1 MSVAASSAPLDGGLD
16 EPSPGTPPATR
27 GKAGRDVQG
36 HQVMWRQIFPEP
48 ERQGATLQSQLR
60 VRLVEAVLDG
70 RLAAGMRLPSSREL
84 ADMLTISRNT
94 VVLVYEKL
102 AEDGYLENRPRN
114 GYYVSERY
122 LHHQRPAG
130 AAPSRHGDSGAAPLS
145 KPAPVDWQARMGGEP
160 AGIKWLD
167 KPGDWQRHRYPFL
180 YGQFDPS
187 LFPIADWRECSRQAL
202 DVSSIRGWAP
212 DAIDHDNAA
221 LVEQLIKRV
230 LPRRGIAA
238 RRDEVLLTVGA
249 QQALYLV
256 NELLV
261 PPGSTV
267 AVEDPG
273 YMDARNIFLRRGAQL
288 VALQVDRNGV
298 IPDATILASAQTLY
312 CTPSHQCPTG
322 ITLSTERRLD
332 LLEWARRHDGLIIE
346 DDYDAEMQYAGK
358 PSPALKAI
366 DHEGRVI
373 YIGSLSKTLSPG
385 LRIGYVVAPAEVV
398 VRLRMLR
405 RLMIRHP
412 ATNNQLAAA
421 LFISHGHY
429 DRFLHQM
436 REELARRAALLIEA
450 VRGHLPM
457 LQFTPPDGGSALWGR
472 FEEEVDTRL
481 LRQAAFEQGILIES
495 GEAFW
500 LADAAP
506 SNCLRLGFSS
516 IQAERIAPGIAALAA
531 LLPRCTTPQR
541 PQRISSRSQ
550 YQ

>member
-1 MSVAASSAPLDGGLD
+1 M
-16 EPSPGTPPATR
+16 
-27 GKAGRDVQG
+27 RDHQA
-36 HQVMWRQIFPEP
+36 HQVMWHQIFPEP
-48 ERQGATLQSQLR
+48 QRQGTTLQSQLR
-60 VRLVEAVLDG
+60 VRLVDAVLDG
-70 RLAAGMRLPSSREL
+70 RLAAGIRLPSSREL
-84 ADMLTISRNT
+84 ADMLAISRNT

-122 LHHQRPAG
+122 LHQQPPTPAMAQPNPG
-130 AAPSRHGDSGAAPLS
+130 AASHA
-145 KPAPVDWQARMGGEP
+145 VNWQARMQSEP
-160 AGIKWLD
+160 PGIKWLD
-167 KPGDWQRHRYPFL
+167 KPEDWQRHRYPFL

-212 DAIDHDNAA
+212 DAIDHDNAS

-256 NELLV
+256 SELLV

-288 VALQVDRNGV
+288 VGLEVDCDGV
-298 IPDATILASAQTLY
+298 QPDATVLARAQTLY

-322 ITLSTERRLD
+322 ITLSTERRLA
-332 LLEWARRHDGLIIE
+332 LLEWARHHDGVIIE

-366 DHEGRVI
+366 DHERRVI

-385 LRIGYVVAPAEVV
+385 LRIGYIVAPAEVV
-398 VRLRMLR
+398 LRLRVLR

-436 REELARRAALLIEA
+436 REELARRAALLIAA
-450 VRGHLPM
+450 VRTHLPM
-457 LQFTPPDGGSALWGR
+457 MDFTAPDGGSALWGR
-472 FEEEVDTRL
+472 FAPEIDTRL

-495 GEAFW
+495 GEAFC
-500 LADAAP
+500 LHDP
-506 SNCLRLGFSS
+506 GHFNCLRLGFSS
-516 IQAERIAPGIAALAA
+516 IQAERIEPGIAALAA
-531 LLPRCTTPQR
+531 LLPRCR
-541 PQRISSRSQ
+541 RRSSAA
-550 YQ
+550 

>member
-1 MSVAASSAPLDGGLD
+1 M
-16 EPSPGTPPATR
+16 
-27 GKAGRDVQG
+27 RDNQA

-48 ERQGATLQSQLR
+48 ERSGATLQSQLR
-60 VRLVEAVLDG
+60 VRLVDAVLDG
-70 RLAAGMRLPSSREL
+70 RLSQGMRLPSSREL
-84 ADMLTISRNT
+84 ADMLAISRNT

-114 GYYVSERY
+114 GYYVSARY
-122 LHHQRPAG
+122 LHHVRHPHPADC
-130 AAPSRHGDSGAAPLS
+130 APSRSQGRAG
-145 KPAPVDWQARMGGEP
+145 VDWQARMAPEP
-160 AGIKWLD
+160 AGMKWLD
-167 KPGDWQRHRYPFL
+167 KPEDWQRHRYPFL

-187 LFPIADWRECSRQAL
+187 LFPISDWRECSRQAL

-212 DAIDHDNAA
+212 DAIDHDNAS

-256 NELLV
+256 SELLV
-261 PPGSTV
+261 PPGSSV

-273 YMDARNIFLRRGAQL
+273 YMDARNIFLRRGANL
-288 VALQVDRNGV
+288 LGLPVDRDGV
-298 IPDATILASAQTLY
+298 QPDAAILAQAHTVY

-322 ITLSTERRLD
+322 ITLSTERRLA
-332 LLEWARRHDGLIIE
+332 LLEWARSHDGVIIE
-346 DDYDAEMQYAGK
+346 DDYDAEMQYVGK

-385 LRIGYVVAPAEVV
+385 LRIGYVVASPDVV
-398 VRLRMLR
+398 VRLRVLR

-429 DRFLHQM
+429 DRFLHLM
-436 REELARRAALLIEA
+436 RDELARRAALLIGA
-450 VRGHLPM
+450 VREHLPM
-457 LQFTPPDGGSALWGR
+457 LDFTAPDGGSALWGR
-472 FEEEVDTRL
+472 FAADIDTRA
-481 LRQAAFEQGILIES
+481 LRQAAFERGILIES
-495 GEAFW
+495 GEAFS
-500 LADAAP
+500 LDDGADF
-506 SNCLRLGFSS
+506 NCVRLGFSS
-516 IQAERIAPGIAALAA
+516 IPADRIEPGIRELAT
-531 LLPRCTTPQR
+531 LLPRR
-541 PQRISSRSQ
+541 RVR
-550 YQ
+550 

>member
-1 MSVAASSAPLDGGLD
+1 M
-16 EPSPGTPPATR
+16 
-27 GKAGRDVQG
+27 RDHQA

-48 ERQGATLQSQLR
+48 ERQGSTLQSQLR
-60 VRLVEAVLDG
+60 VCFVDAVLDG
-70 RLAAGMRLPSSREL
+70 RLAPGMRLPSSREL
-84 ADMLTISRNT
+84 ADMLAISRNT

-122 LHHQRPAG
+122 LHHHRPAQT
-130 AAPSRHGDSGAAPLS
+130 APDHPRREAPQG
-145 KPAPVDWQARMGGEP
+145 VDWQARMQAEP
-160 AGIKWLD
+160 VGIKWLD
-167 KPGDWQRHRYPFL
+167 KPEDWQRHRYPFL

-212 DAIDHDNAA
+212 DAIDHDNAS
-221 LVEQLIKRV
+221 LVDQLIKRV

-256 NELLV
+256 SELLT

-288 VALQVDRNGV
+288 VGLEVDRDGV
-298 IPDATILASAQTLY
+298 LPDPAVLARASMLY

-322 ITLSTERRLD
+322 ITLSTERRLA
-332 LLEWARRHDGLIIE
+332 LLEWARTHDGVIIE
-346 DDYDAEMQYAGK
+346 DDYDAEMQYVGK

-366 DHEGRVI
+366 DHERRVI

-385 LRIGYVVAPAEVV
+385 LRIGYIVAPAEVV
-398 VRLRMLR
+398 VRLRALR

-429 DRFLHQM
+429 DRFLHLM
-436 REELARRAALLIEA
+436 RDELARRAGLLIDA
-450 VRGHLPM
+450 VRTHLPM
-457 LQFTPPDGGSALWGR
+457 MDFTPPDGGSALWGR
-472 FEEEVDTRL
+472 FAPEIDTRL
-481 LRQAAFEQGILIES
+481 LRQAAFEQGILVES

-500 LADAAP
+500 LAEP
-506 SNCLRLGFSS
+506 GKVNGLRLGFSS
-516 IQAERIAPGIAALAA
+516 IQAERIEPGIAALAA
-531 LLPRCTTPQR
+531 LVPRCR
-541 PQRISSRSQ
+541 LR
-550 YQ
+550 

>member
-1 MSVAASSAPLDGGLD
+1 M
-16 EPSPGTPPATR
+16 
-27 GKAGRDVQG
+27 RDHQA

-48 ERQGATLQSQLR
+48 QRQGSTLQSQLR
-60 VRLVEAVLDG
+60 VCFVDAVLDG
-70 RLAAGMRLPSSREL
+70 RLAPGMRLPSSREL
-84 ADMLTISRNT
+84 ADMLAISRNT

-122 LHHQRPAG
+122 LHHHRPAQT
-130 AAPSRHGDSGAAPLS
+130 APDHPRREAPQG
-145 KPAPVDWQARMGGEP
+145 VDWQARMQAEP

-167 KPGDWQRHRYPFL
+167 KPEDWQRHRYPFL

-212 DAIDHDNAA
+212 DAIDHDNAS
-221 LVEQLIKRV
+221 LVDQLIKRV

-256 NELLV
+256 SELLT

-288 VALQVDRNGV
+288 VGLEVDRDGV
-298 IPDATILASAQTLY
+298 LPDPAVLARASMLY

-322 ITLSTERRLD
+322 ITLSTERRLA
-332 LLEWARRHDGLIIE
+332 LLEWARTHDGVIIE
-346 DDYDAEMQYAGK
+346 DDYDAEMQYVGK

-366 DHEGRVI
+366 DHERRVI

-385 LRIGYVVAPAEVV
+385 LRIGYIVAPAEVV
-398 VRLRMLR
+398 VRLRALR

-429 DRFLHQM
+429 DRFLHLM
-436 REELARRAALLIEA
+436 RDELARRAGLLIDA
-450 VRGHLPM
+450 VRTHLPM
-457 LQFTPPDGGSALWGR
+457 MDFTPPDGGSALWGR
-472 FEEEVDTRL
+472 FAPEIDTRL
-481 LRQAAFEQGILIES
+481 LRQAAFEQGILVES

-500 LADAAP
+500 LAEP
-506 SNCLRLGFSS
+506 GKVNGLRLGFSS
-516 IQAERIAPGIAALAA
+516 IQAERIEPGIAALAT
-531 LLPRCTTPQR
+531 LVPRCR
-541 PQRISSRSQ
+541 LR
-550 YQ
+550 

>member
-1 MSVAASSAPLDGGLD
+1 M
-16 EPSPGTPPATR
+16 
-27 GKAGRDVQG
+27 RDNQP

-60 VRLVEAVLDG
+60 VRLVDAVLDG
-70 RLAAGMRLPSSREL
+70 RLAPGMRLPASREL
-84 ADMLTISRNT
+84 ADMLAISRNT

-122 LHHQRPAG
+122 RHHPHALQATPEPTTGMASH
-130 AAPSRHGDSGAAPLS
+130 A
-145 KPAPVDWQARMGGEP
+145 VDWQARMLPEP
-160 AGIKWLD
+160 PGIKWLD

-202 DVSSIRGWAP
+202 DVTSIRGWAP
-212 DAIDHDNAA
+212 DAIDHDNAS

-256 NELLV
+256 SELLV

-273 YMDARNIFLRRGAQL
+273 YMDARNIFLRRGTQL
-288 VALQVDRNGV
+288 VGLEVDRDGV
-298 IPDATILASAQTLY
+298 LPDPAVLAQAQTLY

-322 ITLSTERRLD
+322 ITLSTERRLA
-332 LLEWARRHDGLIIE
+332 LLEWARRHDGVIIE

-366 DHEGRVI
+366 DHDRRVI

-385 LRIGYVVAPAEVV
+385 LRIGYIVAPAEVV
-398 VRLRMLR
+398 VRLRVLR

-436 REELARRAALLIEA
+436 RDELARRAALLIAA
-450 VRGHLPM
+450 VREYLPM
-457 LQFTPPDGGSALWGR
+457 MEFTPPDGGSALWGK
-472 FEEEVDTRL
+472 FAPEINTRL
-481 LRQAAFEQGILIES
+481 LREAAFEQGILIES
-495 GEAFW
+495 GEAFS
-500 LADAAP
+500 LHDTEHF
-506 SNCLRLGFSS
+506 NCLRLGFSS
-516 IQAERIAPGIAALAA
+516 IQAERIAPGIQALAA
-531 LLPRCTTPQR
+531 LLPRCR
-541 PQRISSRSQ
+541 SR
-550 YQ
+550 

>member
-1 MSVAASSAPLDGGLD
+1 
-16 EPSPGTPPATR
+16 
-27 GKAGRDVQG
+27 
-36 HQVMWRQIFPEP
+36 MWRQIFPEP
-48 ERQGATLQSQLR
+48 QRQGSTLQSQLR
-60 VRLVEAVLDG
+60 VCFVDAVLDG
-70 RLAAGMRLPSSREL
+70 RLAPGMRLPSSREL
-84 ADMLTISRNT
+84 ADMLAISRNT

-122 LHHQRPAG
+122 LHHHRPAQT
-130 AAPSRHGDSGAAPLS
+130 APDHPRREAPQG
-145 KPAPVDWQARMGGEP
+145 VDWQARMQAEP
-160 AGIKWLD
+160 DGIKWLD
-167 KPGDWQRHRYPFL
+167 KPEDWQRHRYPFL

-212 DAIDHDNAA
+212 DAIDHDNAS
-221 LVEQLIKRV
+221 LVDQLIKRV

-256 NELLV
+256 SELLT

-288 VALQVDRNGV
+288 VGLEVDRDGV
-298 IPDATILASAQTLY
+298 LPDPTVLARASMLY

-322 ITLSTERRLD
+322 ITLSTERRLA
-332 LLEWARRHDGLIIE
+332 LLEWARTHDGVIIE
-346 DDYDAEMQYAGK
+346 DDYDAEMQYVGK

-366 DHEGRVI
+366 DHERRVI

-385 LRIGYVVAPAEVV
+385 LRIGYIVAPAEVV
-398 VRLRMLR
+398 VRLRALR

-429 DRFLHQM
+429 DRFLHLM
-436 REELARRAALLIEA
+436 RDELARRAGLLIAA
-450 VRGHLPM
+450 VRTHLPM
-457 LQFTPPDGGSALWGR
+457 MDFTPPDGGSALWGR
-472 FEEEVDTRL
+472 FAPEIDTRL
-481 LRQAAFEQGILIES
+481 LRQAAFEQGILVES

-500 LADAAP
+500 LAEP
-506 SNCLRLGFSS
+506 GKVNGLRLGFSS
-516 IQAERIAPGIAALAA
+516 IQAERIEPGIAALAA
-531 LLPRCTTPQR
+531 LVPRCR
-541 PQRISSRSQ
+541 LR
-550 YQ
+550 